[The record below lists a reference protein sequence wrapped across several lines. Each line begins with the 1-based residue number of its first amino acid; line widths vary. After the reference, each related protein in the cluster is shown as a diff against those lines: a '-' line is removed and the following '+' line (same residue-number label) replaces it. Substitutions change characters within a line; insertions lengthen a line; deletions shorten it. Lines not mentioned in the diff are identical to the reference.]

1 MLEYARSRVKLFCI
15 RAATL
20 PKVMVAIATIANV
33 EYQSTLIVDKPTM
46 NTRNAAANAAIFAPE
61 ASNAL
66 TVVGAPSKASG
77 IHMWKG
83 TTAILTPNPA
93 TNITMAIRAKDLVS
107 PVRVPRELAIAGRLV
122 DPVIPN
128 DSDMAK
134 TSRADERADI
144 TKNLTAAS
152 FELGSFFLIA
162 VRAYVGMLMSS
173 HPT

>member
-15 RAATL
+15 SAARL
-20 PKVMVAIATIANV
+20 PNVIVAIATIANV
-33 EYQSTLIVDKPTM
+33 EYQSMLTVDIATM
-46 NTRNAAANAAIFAPE
+46 NTRKAAAKAAIFAP
-61 ASNAL
+61 AAKRAA

-77 IHMWKG
+77 IHIWKG

-107 PVRVPRELAIAGRLV
+107 PVRVPRELAIAERLV

-128 DSDMAK
+128 VSDIAK
-134 TSRADERADI
+134 TRRADDRADN

-152 FELGSFFLIA
+152 FELGSLFLIA
-162 VRAYVGMLMSS
+162 VKA
-173 HPT
+173 

>member
-1 MLEYARSRVKLFCI
+1 MLEYARRRVKLVCSN
-15 RAATL
+15 AARL
-20 PKVMVAIATIANV
+20 PKVIVAIATIAKV
-33 EYQSTLIVDKPTM
+33 EYQSMLTMDIPTM
-46 NTRNAAANAAIFAPE
+46 NTRNAAAKAAIFAP
-61 ASNAL
+61 AAKRAL
-66 TVVGAPSKASG
+66 MVVGAPSKASG

-93 TNITMAIRAKDLVS
+93 TNITIAIRANDRVS

-128 DSDMAK
+128 VSDMAK
-134 TSRADERADI
+134 KSRADERADI

-162 VRAYVGMLMSS
+162 VKA
-173 HPT
+173 

>member
-46 NTRNAAANAAIFAPE
+46 NTRNAAANAAIFAPA

-83 TTAILTPNPA
+83 TTAILTPKPA
-93 TNITMAIRAKDLVS
+93 TNITIAIRANDLVS
-107 PVRVPRELAIAGRLV
+107 PVSVKRELAIAGRDRKSV
-122 DPVIPN
+122 V
-128 DSDMAK
+128 
-134 TSRADERADI
+134 
-144 TKNLTAAS
+144 
-152 FELGSFFLIA
+152 
-162 VRAYVGMLMSS
+162 
-173 HPT
+173 

>member
-1 MLEYARSRVKLFCI
+1 MLEYARRRVKLFCI
-15 RAATL
+15 SAATL
-20 PKVMVAIATIANV
+20 PKVIVAIATIAKV
-33 EYQSTLIVDKPTM
+33 EYQSMLTVP
-46 NTRNAAANAAIFAPE
+46 NATIFAPA

-83 TTAILTPNPA
+83 TTAILTPKPA
-93 TNITMAIRAKDLVS
+93 TNITIAIRANDLVS
-107 PVRVPRELAIAGRLV
+107 PVSVKRELAIAGRLV

-128 DSDMAK
+128 VSDMAK
-134 TSRADERADI
+134 TSRADDRADI
-144 TKNLTAAS
+144 TKNFTAAS

-162 VRAYVGMLMSS
+162 VRPYVGMLMSS

>member
-1 MLEYARSRVKLFCI
+1 MLEYARRRVKLFCI
-15 RAATL
+15 NAVRL
-20 PKVMVAIATIANV
+20 PKVIVAIATIAKV
-33 EYQSTLIVDKPTM
+33 EYQSMLTMDIPTM
-46 NTRNAAANAAIFAPE
+46 NTRNAAA
-61 ASNAL
+61 
-66 TVVGAPSKASG
+66 KA
-77 IHMWKG
+77 
-83 TTAILTPNPA
+83 AILTPNPA

-128 DSDMAK
+128 VSDMAK

-162 VRAYVGMLMSS
+162 VNA
-173 HPT
+173 